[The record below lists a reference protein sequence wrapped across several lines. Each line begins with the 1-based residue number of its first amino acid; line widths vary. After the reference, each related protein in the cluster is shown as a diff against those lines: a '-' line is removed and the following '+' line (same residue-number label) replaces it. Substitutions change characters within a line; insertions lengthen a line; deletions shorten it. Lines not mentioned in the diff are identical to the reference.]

1 MHCLLSLV
9 LLEESKIKFPP
20 HFYERCN
27 SWESERN
34 FNITSFYSSY
44 NPIVF
49 IHVPVHCR
57 HCKWNPLLPALRD
70 VVEAPSGSLWQT
82 VTQPNFQ
89 STPAF
94 VRDFP
99 KKREE
104 VVPSL
109 WAVLVIQGA
118 SELPIAQL
126 HGRDET
132 KSLTLSGL
140 LSHGSHT
147 GKVYL
152 YIFFY
157 RVIY

>member
-34 FNITSFYSSY
+34 FNIISFYSSY

-99 KKREE
+99 KKRGG
-104 VVPSL
+104 S
-109 WAVLVIQGA
+109 
-118 SELPIAQL
+118 SIAL
-126 HGRDET
+126 GRSRDSRCFWTSWDET